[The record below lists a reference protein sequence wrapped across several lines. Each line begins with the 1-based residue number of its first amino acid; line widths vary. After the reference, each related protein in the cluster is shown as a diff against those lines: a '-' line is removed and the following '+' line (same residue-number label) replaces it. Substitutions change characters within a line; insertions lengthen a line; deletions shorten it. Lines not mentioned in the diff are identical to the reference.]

1 MMKRLDGVNCLL
13 MTPFTK
19 QGDIDHD
26 SLRRL
31 IDHVIDGGVS
41 SIVAMGKIG
50 EFDVLTMEERRTIM
64 PIVVDYV
71 ADRAP
76 VGFGIINA
84 SFDDGLTLGRYA
96 AQAGGDYV
104 MSRPPVDGDIMD
116 YFIRLADQIPVMPY
130 NLGVRGQLSI
140 QEHILP
146 LVQKTGNI
154 VGLKISGLPEN
165 VSEAKRLLDIPVLC
179 GSDMN
184 SFLEYQLG
192 ADGVISGSAT
202 LIPSDEVQLYKLAK
216 QRRWSEARDLY
227 YGKILPLLNYCT
239 FDPHAYSVSKYALY
253 YQGIIDCPDV
263 REPNPDA
270 GEARAKEV
278 REVLEWIGVLSPTPA

>member
-1 MMKRLDGVNCLL
+1 MNRLDGVNCLL

-19 QGDIDHD
+19 QGDIDYD
-26 SLRRL
+26 SLNRL
-31 IDHVIDGGVS
+31 INHVINGGVS

-50 EFDVLTMEERRTIM
+50 EFGVLTMEERRSIM
-64 PIVVDYV
+64 SFVVDRV
-71 ADRAP
+71 AGRVP

-96 AQAGGDYV
+96 AQAGGDFV
-104 MSRPPVDGDIMD
+104 MSRPPVDGDVMD
-116 YFIRLADQIPVMPY
+116 YFIRLTDQIPVMPY
-130 NLGVRGQLSI
+130 DLGEQGELSVH
-140 QEHILP
+140 EHILP
-146 LVQKTGNI
+146 LVEKTKNI
-154 VGLKISGLPEN
+154 VGLKISGLPDK
-165 VSEAKRLLDIPVLC
+165 VPEAKRLLDIPILC
-179 GSDMN
+179 GWDLMSLM
-184 SFLEYQLG
+184 EYQLG

-202 LIPSDEVQLYKLAK
+202 IIPSDEVQLYKLAK
-216 QRRWSEARDLY
+216 QSLWSEARDIY
-227 YGKILPLLNYCT
+227 YPKILPLLNYCT

-278 REVLEWIGVLSPTPA
+278 REVLERIGILDPTPA

>member
-19 QGDIDHD
+19 QGDIDH
-26 SLRRL
+26 
-31 IDHVIDGGVS
+31 VIDG
-41 SIVAMGKIG
+41 
-50 EFDVLTMEERRTIM
+50 
-64 PIVVDYV
+64 
-71 ADRAP
+71 
-76 VGFGIINA
+76 
-84 SFDDGLTLGRYA
+84 
-96 AQAGGDYV
+96 
-104 MSRPPVDGDIMD
+104 
-116 YFIRLADQIPVMPY
+116 
-130 NLGVRGQLSI
+130 
-140 QEHILP
+140 
-146 LVQKTGNI
+146 
-154 VGLKISGLPEN
+154 
-165 VSEAKRLLDIPVLC
+165 
-179 GSDMN
+179 
-184 SFLEYQLG
+184 
-192 ADGVISGSAT
+192 GVISGSAT
-202 LIPSDEVQLYKLAK
+202 LIPSDDVQLYKLAK